1 MKNNDKVLF
10 WISGAL
16 TSFCVSY
23 YLQKKIDSDFFAI
36 IDSYDKPKSFFKN
49 QSLVKF
55 QETWFYHDHFENL
68 SNPDI
73 EYLSNFEKKYDIN
86 LWELAINE
94 RIFYRFNNVY
104 KFSDDEIL
112 SVLEHECK
120 LFENI
125 LTKINPDFL
134 IMSEPTLHQQDL
146 LYKMCK
152 KIGVKTLLRTSLNTT
167 RCAISEN
174 PRKLDLDID
183 LNTVQSSNRSFDD
196 LLTYRKSINSFD
208 KIKDYRGNFKVSNV
222 ELLKSS
228 LKFLSSENQHIKTHY
243 THRGRT
249 KLDVLK
255 DESRKKLARKRRY
268 SFMEN
273 NLETEIEHNE
283 KFVYFPLAVD
293 EERNLLI
300 AAPYYTNQLEI
311 IRDVVKA
318 LPVGYKLYIK
328 ENPNMWIRY
337 WRDVDEYKEIMDIP
351 NVRLYHPDVS
361 AESLFQKCSLVITIG
376 GSSGLDAA
384 FYQKPSIVF
393 TDLGYTAL
401 PSVSLVDNITDLP
414 RIIRESLQKEVSND
428 DLDKYLKIV
437 HDNSFDFDN
446 LGFEK
451 NYNSFFY
458 HDGHYLSVEIQ
469 ESKMSQF
476 LKENQVVL
484 ERLSSEYEKKITAH
498 KK

>member
-1 MKNNDKVLF
+1 
-10 WISGAL
+10 
-16 TSFCVSY
+16 
-23 YLQKKIDSDFFAI
+23 
-36 IDSYDKPKSFFKN
+36 
-49 QSLVKF
+49 
-55 QETWFYHDHFENL
+55 
-68 SNPDI
+68 
-73 EYLSNFEKKYDIN
+73 
-86 LWELAINE
+86 
-94 RIFYRFNNVY
+94 
-104 KFSDDEIL
+104 
-112 SVLEHECK
+112 
-120 LFENI
+120 
-125 LTKINPDFL
+125 
-134 IMSEPTLHQQDL
+134 
-146 LYKMCK
+146 
-152 KIGVKTLLRTSLNTT
+152 
-167 RCAISEN
+167 
-174 PRKLDLDID
+174 
-183 LNTVQSSNRSFDD
+183 
-196 LLTYRKSINSFD
+196 
-208 KIKDYRGNFKVSNV
+208 
-222 ELLKSS
+222 
-228 LKFLSSENQHIKTHY
+228 
-243 THRGRT
+243 
-249 KLDVLK
+249 
-255 DESRKKLARKRRY
+255 
-268 SFMEN
+268 MEN
-273 NLETEIEHNE
+273 NLETEIAHNE

-393 TDLGYTAL
+393 TDLGYIVL

-484 ERLSSEYEKKITAH
+484 ERLSSEYEKKITDH

>member
-1 MKNNDKVLF
+1 MKKNDKVLF
-10 WISGAL
+10 WLSGAL
-16 TSFCVSY
+16 TNFCLSY
-23 YLQKKIDSDFFAI
+23 YLQKKINSDFFAI
-36 IDSYDKPKSFFKN
+36 IDSYDKPKAFFKN

-55 QETWFYHDHFENL
+55 QETWFYHDHFQNL
-68 SNPDI
+68 GNPDI
-73 EYLSNFEKKYDIN
+73 DYLSDFDKKYDIN

-104 KFSDDEIL
+104 KFSGDEIL
-112 SVLEHECK
+112 SILEHECK

-134 IMSEPTLHQQDL
+134 IMEESTLHQEEL
-146 LYKMCK
+146 LYRMCK
-152 KIGVKTLLRTSLNTT
+152 KNGTKILLLTQPNIQ
-167 RCAISEN
+167 RCMISEN
-174 PRKLDLDID
+174 PRKFDMEID
-183 LNTVQSSNRSFDD
+183 LGKIQSSHRSFDE
-196 LLTYRKSINSFD
+196 LRSYRNSTASSSKIKEHINS
-208 KIKDYRGNFKVSNV
+208 FKVSNI

-228 LKFLSSENQHIKTHY
+228 VKFLSSENQHIKTHY

-255 DESRKKLARKRRY
+255 DESTKKLARKRRS

-300 AAPYYTNQLEI
+300 AAPYYTNQLEV
-311 IRDVVKA
+311 IRDIVKA
-318 LPVGYKLYIK
+318 LPVGYKLYVK
-328 ENPNMWIRY
+328 ENPNMQIRY
-337 WRDVDEYKEIMDIP
+337 WRDIDEYKEIMDIP

-414 RIIRESLQKEVSND
+414 RIIRESLQKEVSSD

-484 ERLSSEYEKKITAH
+484 ERLSSEYEKKITDH
-498 KK
+498 KR

>member
-1 MKNNDKVLF
+1 
-10 WISGAL
+10 
-16 TSFCVSY
+16 
-23 YLQKKIDSDFFAI
+23 
-36 IDSYDKPKSFFKN
+36 
-49 QSLVKF
+49 
-55 QETWFYHDHFENL
+55 
-68 SNPDI
+68 
-73 EYLSNFEKKYDIN
+73 
-86 LWELAINE
+86 
-94 RIFYRFNNVY
+94 
-104 KFSDDEIL
+104 
-112 SVLEHECK
+112 
-120 LFENI
+120 
-125 LTKINPDFL
+125 
-134 IMSEPTLHQQDL
+134 MSEPTLHQQDL

-152 KIGVKTLLRTSLNTT
+152 KIGVNTLLRTSLNTT
-167 RCAISEN
+167 RCAISET

-208 KIKDYRGNFKVSNV
+208 KIKDYRGNFKVSKV

>member
-1 MKNNDKVLF
+1 MLF

-16 TSFCVSY
+16 TSFCLSY
-23 YLQKKIDSDFFAI
+23 YLQKKINSDFFAI
-36 IDSYDKPKSFFKN
+36 IDSYDKPKAFFKN

-55 QETWFYHDHFENL
+55 QETWFYHDHFQNL
-68 SNPDI
+68 GKPDI
-73 EYLSNFEKKYDIN
+73 DYLSDFDKKYDIN

-104 KFSDDEIL
+104 KFSSNEIL
-112 SVLEHECK
+112 PILEHECK

-134 IMSEPTLHQQDL
+134 IMEEPALHQEEL
-146 LYKMCK
+146 LYRMCK
-152 KIGVKTLLRTSLNTT
+152 KNGTKTLLLTQPNMQ
-167 RCAISEN
+167 RCMISEN
-174 PRKLDLDID
+174 PRKFDMEID
-183 LNTVQSSNRSFDD
+183 LGKIQSSHRSFDE
-196 LLTYRKSINSFD
+196 LRSYRNSIASSSKIKEHINS
-208 KIKDYRGNFKVSNV
+208 FKVSNI

-255 DESRKKLARKRRY
+255 DESTKKLAKKRRS

-283 KFVYFPLAVD
+283 KFIYFPLGVD

-300 AAPYYTNQLEI
+300 AAPYYTNQLEV
-311 IRDVVKA
+311 IRHIVKA

-328 ENPNMWIRY
+328 ENPNMKIRY
-337 WRDVDEYKEIMDIP
+337 WRDIDEYKEIMDIP
-351 NVRLYHPDVS
+351 NVRLFHPDVS

-393 TDLGYTAL
+393 TDLGYIVL
-401 PSVSLVDNITDLP
+401 PSVSKLDNITDLP
-414 RIIRESLQKEVSND
+414 RIVRESLKKEVSND
-428 DLDKYLKIV
+428 DLDKYLTIV
-437 HDNSFDFDN
+437 HENTFDFNILEFGDR
-446 LGFEK
+446 
-451 NYNSFFY
+451 YNDFFY
-458 HDGHYLSVEIQ
+458 HGGHYLSVEIL
-469 ESKMSQF
+469 ESKMKEF
-476 LKENQVVL
+476 LDKNQETL
-484 ERLSSEYEKKITAH
+484 DNLASEFEKKI
-498 KK
+498 KENF